1 MWMKLRGL
9 TAKYLN
15 SEKETKKKNE
25 KWDLGLK

>member
-1 MWMKLRGL
+1 VDCGVMWMKLRGL

-25 KWDLGLK
+25 K